1 MRPTLPVFIRRIALL
16 GAIFFAACSISS
28 VAFARPGGGGSFA
41 SGGGGSHSSGGG
53 GFSGG
58 GFSGGSHSSG
68 GSTTFS
74 TGGFSGASTTYSTGG
89 GGGGSIVFF
98 FLIIAA
104 VIFISVMRT
113 RVDRVTRDAILNA
126 EYQMRQPAGP
136 PASLA
141 LLQQR
146 DPALTEMAIFQRV
159 QIMSDILRDAW
170 CNGEMKPARAFVSD
184 GVFSRF
190 NVQLALMK
198 GEGLRNVMADARVL
212 NITLAGVSTTPPLDC
227 VHVRLTAQAR
237 DANIP
242 YNSTPEQAQQALA
255 HKAVEPY
262 TEVWTL
268 VRRQGAQSKLQPSQ
282 VGKNCPSCGGP
293 LDGAEMIKCK
303 YCGALICSAEHD
315 WVLAEIT
322 QDSEWYPESHDE
334 VRGLN
339 QMKQAD
345 PMLAREVLEDRGSY
359 LFWKWIQSAR
369 IQNMQPLR
377 KCATQRFAA
386 NPAVL
391 QQVAQTRDVAIG
403 GSDVILADAGG
414 GASDPDLDF
423 VYVKLYWSA
432 IFGQNQQATPMQ
444 SVVRLARKAG
454 VASKLSMTS
463 VVCQSCGAPL
473 TESDTTTC
481 DHCHAEIAAG
491 TQAWVLDAM
500 LQPGEVRER
509 SHAPDA
515 PLPDWL
521 VPNIADPRE
530 RQVLFTQM
538 AALMASDGNLDAKEK
553 KLLRL
558 CAQRWSI
565 PEPMVAQ
572 VIGNPRPVGANAIQS
587 ASPQWFL
594 AGLVTAAMMDG
605 KVDAHEQAM
614 LQNACAAL
622 GLPPDE
628 LQRQLAAAQ
637 QRMQQGQAS

>member
-1 MRPTLPVFIRRIALL
+1 MNSKLFGRIALL
-16 GAIFFAACSISS
+16 GAIFFGCCSFSS
-28 VAFARPGGGGSFA
+28 VASARPGGGGSFA
-41 SGGGGSHSSGGG
+41 SGGSHSSGGG

-58 GFSGGSHSSG
+58 GGSHSSG
-68 GSTTFS
+68 GFGGGSTGFS
-74 TGGFSGASTTYSTGG
+74 TGGFSGNSTTYSSGG
-89 GGGGSIVFF
+89 GGGGGVVFF

-104 VIFISVMRT
+104 VILISVMRT

-136 PASLA
+136 PPSLA

-146 DPALTEMAIFQRV
+146 DPQLTEQAIFQRV
-159 QIMSDILRDAW
+159 HIMSDILRDAW
-170 CNGEMKPARAFVSD
+170 CNGDMKPARAFVSD

-190 NVQLALMK
+190 NVQLGLMR

-212 NITLAGVSTTPPLDC
+212 NITLAGVSTTPPLDA
-227 VHVRLTAQAR
+227 VHVRITAEAR

-242 YNSTPEQAQQALA
+242 YNSSPQQAQQALA
-255 HKAVEPY
+255 QKAVEPY

-268 VRRQGAQSKLQPSQ
+268 VRRQGAQSKLQPAQ
-282 VGKNCPSCGGP
+282 VGKNCPSCGAP

-303 YCGALICSAEHD
+303 YCNALICSAEHD

-322 QDSEWYPESHDE
+322 QDSEWYPESHAA
-334 VRGLN
+334 VRGLD
-339 QMKQAD
+339 QMKQND
-345 PMLAREVLEDRGSY
+345 PMLAREVLEDRASY
-359 LFWKWIQSAR
+359 LFWKYIQSAR
-369 IQNMQPLR
+369 LQNMQPLR

-386 NPAVL
+386 NPAIL
-391 QQVAQTRDVAIG
+391 QPVAQTRDVAIG

-414 GASDPDLDF
+414 DGAVDGDLDF

-432 IFGQNQQATPMQ
+432 IFGQQQQATPMT
-444 SVVRLARKAG
+444 SVARLARKAG

-481 DHCHAEIAAG
+481 DHCHAEVAAG
-491 TQAWVLDAM
+491 QQAWVLDAM

-538 AALMASDGNLDAKEK
+538 AALMASDGNLDTKEK

-558 CAQRWSI
+558 CAQRWNI

-572 VIGNPRPVGANAIQS
+572 VIGNPRAVGVNSIQS
-587 ASPQWFL
+587 QSPQWFL

-605 KVDAHEQAM
+605 KVDNHEQAM

-637 QRMQQGQAS
+637 QRMQQRQS

>member
-1 MRPTLPVFIRRIALL
+1 MSKYLGRLALVCAIAF
-16 GAIFFAACSISS
+16 GAFSVSSI
-28 VAFARPGGGGSFA
+28 AFARPGGGGSFA
-41 SGGGGSHSSGGG
+41 SGGGA
-53 GFSGG
+53 
-58 GFSGGSHSSG
+58 SHSSG
-68 GSTTFS
+68 GSG
-74 TGGFSGASTTYSTGG
+74 GGFSSGGGGGSSFGGGGTSFGGGGISTNTYSSSSSG
-89 GGGGSIVFF
+89 GGGGSIVGFF
-98 FLIIAA
+98 FLIAIVIA
-104 VIFISVMRT
+104 ISVLKT
-113 RVDRVTRDAILNA
+113 RVNRVTRSAILNA
-126 EYQMRQPAGP
+126 EYQMRQPTRP
-136 PASLA
+136 PPTLD
-141 LLQQR
+141 LLIAR
-146 DPALTEMAIFQRV
+146 DPQLTQASIFQRA

-170 CNGEMKPARAFVSD
+170 CNGEMKPARPFVSD

-190 NVQLALMK
+190 NVQLGLMK

-227 VHVRLTAQAR
+227 VHLRITAEAR

-242 YNSTPEQAQQALA
+242 FNSSPQQAQQALA
-255 HKAVEPY
+255 QKPVEPY

-268 VRRQGAQSKLQPSQ
+268 VRRQGATSKLQPTQ
-282 VGKNCPSCGGP
+282 VGKNCPSCGAP

-322 QDSEWYPESHDE
+322 QDSEWYPESYEE

-339 QMKQAD
+339 SMKAND
-345 PMLAREVLEDRGSY
+345 PMLAREVLEDRASY

-369 IQNMQPLR
+369 MQQMQPLR
-377 KCATQRFAA
+377 KCATPRFAA
-386 NPAVL
+386 NPSVL
-391 QQVAQTRDVAIG
+391 QPVAQTRDVAIG
-403 GSDVILADAGG
+403 GSDVVLCDPGG
-414 GASDPDLDF
+414 GGSAADPELDF

-432 IFGQNQQATPMQ
+432 IFGQQQQATPMT

-473 TESDTTTC
+473 TASDSTQC

-491 TQAWVLDAM
+491 AQAWVLDAM

-515 PLPDWL
+515 PLPDWML
-521 VPNIADPRE
+521 PNIADPRE
-530 RQVLFTQM
+530 RQVLFAQM
-538 AALMASDGNLDAKEK
+538 AAVMASDGNLDPKEK

-558 CAQRWSI
+558 CAQRWNI

-572 VIGNPRPVGANAIQS
+572 ILGNPRPVYSNSLQS

-605 KVDAHEQAM
+605 KVDSQEQAM
-614 LQNACAAL
+614 LENACAAL

-637 QRMQQGQAS
+637 QRMQAQARS

>member
-1 MRPTLPVFIRRIALL
+1 MRALSRIALL
-16 GAIFFAACSISS
+16 GAIFFAACSLSS

-41 SGGGGSHSSGGG
+41 SGGGASHSSGGG
-53 GFSGG
+53 GGGFSSGGGGGSSFGGGSFSGG
-58 GFSGGSHSSG
+58 GFSG
-68 GSTTFS
+68 ST
-74 TGGFSGASTTYSTGG
+74 TTYSSNSA
-89 GGGGSIVFF
+89 GGGSVIGFF
-98 FLIIAA
+98 FLIAIVIA
-104 VIFISVMRT
+104 ISVLKT
-113 RVDRVTRDAILNA
+113 RVNRVTRDAILNA
-126 EYQMRQPAGP
+126 EYQMRQPVGP
-136 PASLA
+136 PPSLA

-146 DPALTEMAIFQRV
+146 DPQLTEQAIFGRV

-170 CNGEMKPARAFVSD
+170 CAGEMKPARAFVSD

-198 GEGLRNVMADARVL
+198 GEGLRNVMANARVL
-212 NITLAGVSTTPPLDC
+212 NMTLAGVSTTPPLDC
-227 VHVRLTAQAR
+227 VHVRLTAEAR
-237 DANIP
+237 DADIP
-242 YNSTPEQAQQALA
+242 YNSSPQQAEQALA
-255 HKAVEPY
+255 QKAVEPY

-268 VRRQGAQSKLQPSQ
+268 VRRQGAQSKLQPAQ
-282 VGKNCPSCGGP
+282 VGKNCPSCGAP

-303 YCGALICSAEHD
+303 YCNALICSAEHD

-322 QDSEWYPESHDE
+322 QDSEWYPASHDE

-339 QMKQAD
+339 QMKQND
-345 PMLAREVLEDRGSY
+345 PMLAREVLEDRASY
-359 LFWKWIQSAR
+359 LFWKWIQAAR
-369 IQNMQPLR
+369 IQQMQPLR

-403 GSDVILADAGG
+403 GSDVVLADAGG
-414 GASDPDLDF
+414 GGSADPDLDF

-432 IFGQNQQATPMQ
+432 IFGQNREASPMQ

-473 TESDTTTC
+473 TESDTTQC

-491 TQAWVLDAM
+491 QQAWVLDAM

-538 AALMASDGNLDAKEK
+538 AAIMASDGNLDPTEK

-558 CAQRWSI
+558 CAQRWNI

-572 VIGNPRPVGANAIQS
+572 IIGNPRATATNAMQTS
-587 ASPQWFL
+587 SPQWFL

-605 KVDAHEQAM
+605 KIDNHEQAM

-637 QRMQQGQAS
+637 QRMQQQRS